1 MEVLSKRNQKAEV
14 VHVSRDTIDD
24 LQEKKIEIK
33 KSIWKNIIQE
43 SKEQKKREHEDGG
56 FVLDFGEDAEKPI
69 VKTIRKEVTKEDIK
83 LRQKEAKA
91 KKRELKRAE
100 KTVEVDKPFEE
111 LPKKVQAKIEKRKAK
126 RQELKLAR
134 KLRVDFSLPE
144 EQILQR
150 YKEVFPD

>member
-33 KSIWKNIIQE
+33 KSSWKNIIQE

-69 VKTIRKEVTKEDIK
+69 LKTIRKEVTKEDIK

-111 LPKKVQAKIEKRKAK
+111 LPKKVQDKIEKRKAK

>member
-111 LPKKVQAKIEKRKAK
+111 LPKKVQAKIDKRKAK